1 MSKNNSTKDIIKG
14 ILNHGPDI
22 LEYSYTD
29 NISDSI
35 QKYVDRV
42 ISEKLNYPLPMVDL
56 PKSRE
61 WFIPNDYKNMDIRSW
76 LIEQCQTQEELDRVN
91 LELDLFDK
99 NNLSDILPVMK
110 YVVDTL
116 RSQNIVWGVGRGSS
130 VSSYC
135 LYLIGIHKINSLKY
149 ELPITE
155 FFKGEENA

>member
-1 MSKNNSTKDIIKG
+1 MSKSNSTKDIIKG

-61 WFIPNDYKNMDIRSW
+61 WFIPNDYKNMDIKSW
-76 LIEQCQTQEELDRVN
+76 LIDQCQTQEELDRVN

-99 NNLSDILPVMK
+99 NDLSDILPVMK

-135 LYLIGIHKINSLKY
+135 LYLIGIHKVNSLKY

>member
-1 MSKNNSTKDIIKG
+1 MSKSNSTKDIIKG

-76 LIEQCQTQEELDRVN
+76 LIEKCQTQEELDRVN